1 MAGLSFA
8 DDVDVSVDS
17 PLLPVFVDWVSTLT
31 GEKSRATVR
40 AYVADIQLVSRAL
53 VDVLGRAV
61 PEETD
66 DPAASR
72 VPAGVS
78 AASFRETVRLVSV
91 LTLGDLHPRHLAE
104 AFAAFGS
111 AAPDRRRVVRPGIET
126 EPRRAATRRRAAAA
140 WTALCEHARAHGL
153 LAANPMRDP
162 RISRG
167 PKPTYSP
174 TPFELGEAERLLRTV
189 ATADVARTSRRP
201 WPARD
206 LALAS
211 VLLTSGIRLAE
222 ACAVTVGDVRD
233 LTGSPHLH
241 VFGKGNKHRTVPL
254 ARATVGTLEVY
265 LAEREHAGGAPVASA
280 ALFVHRD
287 GRPFTPRSMQH
298 LVYRWYARAGITPRG
313 ESCVHALRHTFATQ
327 LVNSSASIV
336 EVMELLGHESLDTT
350 KRYLQSVGHGLRDA
364 VEANPGAHL
373 VHDVMHPGAT
383 SRAARSG

>member
-1 MAGLSFA
+1 MSGLSFA
-8 DDVDVSVDS
+8 DDVEVSVDS
-17 PLLPVFVDWVSTLT
+17 PLLPVFVDWVSVLT

-40 AYVADIQLVSRAL
+40 AYVADVRLVSQAL
-53 VDVLGRAV
+53 LEVLGRDVAPQDERPVAV
-61 PEETD
+61 
-66 DPAASR
+66 R

-78 AASFRETVRLVSV
+78 PTTYGETVRLVSA

-104 AFAAFGS
+104 AFAVFGS
-111 AAPDRRRVVRPGIET
+111 STPGRRRVTRPGVDD

-174 TPFELGEAERLLRTV
+174 TPFELHEAERLLRTV

-211 VLLTSGIRLAE
+211 VLLTSGIRLSE
-222 ACAVTVGDVRD
+222 ACAVTCGDVRD
-233 LTGSPHLH
+233 LAGAAHLH
-241 VFGKGNKHRTVPL
+241 VLGKGNKHRTVPL
-254 ARATVGTLEVY
+254 ARATVGTLRTY
-265 LAEREHAGGAPVASA
+265 LAERGHVLGDPGPSA
-280 ALFVHRD
+280 ALFVHHD
-287 GRPFTPRSMQH
+287 GRSFTPRSMQH

-373 VHDVMHPGAT
+373 VHEVTRVEVPT
-383 SRAARSG
+383 RAPLP